1 VTTPTSPAGGPARPH
16 GLTAWVNGRL
26 LPAQQATVSAYD
38 RGFRSGEGV
47 FETLRAYG
55 DHVFRLDAH
64 LGRAIAGAAE
74 LGFSPGPRG
83 ELARAVRRTAEAN
96 LPALQ
101 GADSALRL
109 TVSAGAIDPGSPF
122 PGAPTGDPTVVVTSH
137 PLVLDP
143 APQRHGS
150 RAVAVPLAREL
161 PHVKAV
167 SYLVAVTAKRRA
179 RAEGADEALLT
190 DVDGNVLEGA
200 STNVFAVIGG
210 RLVTPPT
217 DAGLLA
223 GVTRSVVLE
232 VAARVGI
239 PADERPLS
247 LAELVAADEAFL
259 TATTREV
266 IPLVAVGAEPVG
278 SGRPG
283 PVTAT
288 VLDGYR
294 AEVDRERRLSTRDG

>member
-1 VTTPTSPAGGPARPH
+1 MTGALEPSAAPAHHRLVAWVDGGLVPAR
-16 GLTAWVNGRL
+16 
-26 LPAQQATVSAYD
+26 QATVSAYD

-47 FETLRAYG
+47 FETFRAYG

-64 LGRAIAGAAE
+64 LRRALAGAAE
-74 LGFSPGPRG
+74 LGFSPGPQG
-83 ELARAVRRTAEAN
+83 ELARAVRSTATAN
-96 LPALQ
+96 LAAFE

-109 TVSAGAIDPGSPF
+109 TVSAGPIDPDSPF
-122 PGAPTGDPTVVVTSH
+122 PGAPMGGPTVVVTSH
-137 PLVLDP
+137 RLVLQP
-143 APQRHGS
+143 APQRHGV
-150 RAVAVPLAREL
+150 RALAVPLAREL

-190 DVDGNVLEGA
+190 DLEGCVLEGA

-223 GVTRSVVLE
+223 GVTRAVVLE
-232 VAARVGI
+232 VAARQGLAVV
-239 PADERPLS
+239 ERPLP
-247 LAELVAADEAFL
+247 LADLVAADEAFL

-266 IPLVAVGAEPVG
+266 VPLVQVGDEVVG
-278 SGRPG
+278 DGRPG
-283 PVTAT
+283 PVTAAM
-288 VLDGYR
+288 LDGYR
-294 AEVDRERRLSTRDG
+294 AEVARERVSTPGG

>member
-1 VTTPTSPAGGPARPH
+1 VSAAVGSGTAPH
-16 GLTAWVNGRL
+16 GLVAWVGAEL
-26 LPAQQATVSAYD
+26 VPAHRATVSAYD
-38 RGFRSGEGV
+38 RGFRNGEGV
-47 FETLRAYG
+47 FETFRAYG

-64 LGRAIAGAAE
+64 LRRAIAGAAE
-74 LGFSPGPRG
+74 LGFSPGPAG
-83 ELARAVRRTAEAN
+83 ELARAVRRTAAAN
-96 LPALQ
+96 LDAFD

-122 PGAPTGDPTVVVTSH
+122 PGTALGDPTVVVTSH
-137 PLVLDP
+137 RLVLQP
-143 APQRHGS
+143 GPQRHGA

-190 DVDGNVLEGA
+190 DLAGHVLEGA
-200 STNVFAVIGG
+200 SSNVFAVLDGG
-210 RLVTPPT
+210 LVTPPT

-232 VAARVGI
+232 VAARRGLPV
-239 PADERPLS
+239 AQRPLP

-266 IPLVAVGAEPVG
+266 VPLVTVGDQPVG

-283 PVTAT
+283 RVTAAI
-288 VLDGYR
+288 LDGYR
-294 AEVDRERRLSTRDG
+294 DEVVRERISTAGG

>member
-1 VTTPTSPAGGPARPH
+1 VSAAVGSGTAPH
-16 GLTAWVNGRL
+16 GLVAWVGAEL
-26 LPAQQATVSAYD
+26 VPAHRATVSAYD
-38 RGFRSGEGV
+38 RGFRNGEGV
-47 FETLRAYG
+47 FETFRAYG

-64 LGRAIAGAAE
+64 LRRAIAGAAE
-74 LGFSPGPRG
+74 LGFSPGPAG
-83 ELARAVRRTAEAN
+83 ELARAVRRTAGAN
-96 LPALQ
+96 LDAFD

-122 PGAPTGDPTVVVTSH
+122 PGTALGDPTVVVTSH
-137 PLVLDP
+137 RLVLQP
-143 APQRHGS
+143 GPQRHGA

-190 DVDGNVLEGA
+190 DLAGHVLEGA
-200 STNVFAVIGG
+200 SSNVFAVLDGG
-210 RLVTPPT
+210 LVTPPT

-232 VAARVGI
+232 VAARRGLPV
-239 PADERPLS
+239 AQRPLP

-259 TATTREV
+259 TATTREIV
-266 IPLVAVGAEPVG
+266 PLVTVGDQPVG

-283 PVTAT
+283 RVTAAI
-288 VLDGYR
+288 LDGYR
-294 AEVDRERRLSTRDG
+294 DEVVRERISTAGG